1 MFHDPILRNVI
12 GENLS
17 MGAESYVLIKLL
29 HILLFVYWLG
39 ADIGVFY
46 SARFVRDA
54 SLGRE
59 ARQTAIRIMG
69 WVDQIPRYCLV
80 LMLPVGYTLAMQIGV
95 VQLPPVFLSLLWV
108 VGAAW
113 LAMVWAIHH
122 YQGTPRAE
130 RLRSI
135 DLVWRVVLALGLVW
149 DAVQGFRRT
158 GHLYTDWI
166 SLKFLIFAALIG
178 CGIMIR
184 VLGKPIGPALRSILA
199 TGSTPELEA
208 AVARGFSRT
217 RPFVLAIW
225 VLLVA
230 AAWVAL
236 AKPELQ

>member
-1 MFHDPILRNVI
+1 V
-12 GENLS
+12 
-17 MGAESYVLIKLL
+17 GAEPYVLIKLL

-46 SARFVRDA
+46 SARFVREA

-59 ARQTAIRIMG
+59 ARQMAIRIMG

-80 LMLPVGYTLAMQIGV
+80 LTLPVGYTLALRVGV
-95 VQLPPVFLSLLWV
+95 VQLPPVFLILLWV
-108 VGAAW
+108 IGAAW

-122 YQGTPRAE
+122 YQCTPRAE
-130 RLRSI
+130 SLRRI
-135 DLVWRVVLALGLVW
+135 DLVWRVVLAFGLVW
-149 DAVQGFRRT
+149 DAMQGFQRT

-166 SLKFLIFAALIG
+166 SLKFLIFAALVG

-184 VLGKPIGPALRSILA
+184 VRGKPIGPALRAILA

-208 AVARGFSRT
+208 QVARGFSRT
-217 RPFVLAIW
+217 RPFVLTIW

-230 AAWVAL
+230 AAWVGI
-236 AKPELQ
+236 AKPELR